1 MISQKALNNFAV
13 FLWVIIVIERY
24 NAGWF
29 GRVDGL
35 RLQPLRERLVL
46 QTRRRHAAFVQLLV
60 LRVLV

>member
-46 QTRRRHAAFVQLLV
+46 QARRRHAAFV
-60 LRVLV
+60 